1 LLEDLEQVFIFLLIF
16 LKAALQF
23 EIFQSI

>member
-1 LLEDLEQVFIFLLIF
+1 LLEDLEQVLIFLLIF

-23 EIFQSI
+23 VIFQSI